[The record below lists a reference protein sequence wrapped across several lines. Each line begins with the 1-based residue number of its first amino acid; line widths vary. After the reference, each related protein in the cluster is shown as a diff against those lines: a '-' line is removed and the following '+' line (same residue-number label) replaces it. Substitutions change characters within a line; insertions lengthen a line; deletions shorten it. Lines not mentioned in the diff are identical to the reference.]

1 MSPFAKSQYLSP
13 LDVVDNRRPYFKQTV
28 LVVLER
34 YLREFFSTPLRYDR
48 NLANA
53 IYRY

>member
-1 MSPFAKSQYLSP
+1 MTQKLSP
-13 LDVVDNRRPYFKQTV
+13 YPLFTHNRRPYLKQTV

-48 NLANA
+48 NIANA
-53 IYRY
+53 IYGK